1 MIVAS
6 CARYF
11 CSQVVVVVDDGVAG
25 LIVVVGH

>member
-6 CARYF
+6 CAWYF
-11 CSQVVVVVDDGVAG
+11 CSLVVVVDDGVAG